1 MKSHNPFMSDKE
13 FQRQWNKML
22 KDIEKNGRHE
32 MKPTKLDKLKAHLKK
47 WEKTRSLTEA
57 SDICAW
63 LYKELIKENDND

>member
-1 MKSHNPFMSDKE
+1 
-13 FQRQWNKML
+13 
-22 KDIEKNGRHE
+22 